1 MKRVIGH
8 ITGTVTD
15 KDRFKKLVIFLI
27 GLVILAFNY
36 NLFVLPN
43 EFNIGGMTG
52 IATMLNFLC
61 GIKPSYFIFGSSIFL
76 IILSYFT
83 LDKDTTY
90 NSVIGAILYPLLIDF
105 VKPLCDILAP
115 SFTFSNIVI
124 VIIIAGVLLGLGNGL
139 VYKSGYTLGGSDII
153 MKIIHRY
160 QHLTEGNSQLLM
172 NTVIVVLGILVFGV
186 PSAIYSMI
194 LLIISTNIV
203 DKIIIGISTS
213 KMFLISS
220 KKSRKI
226 QEYVINTL
234 HTGVTILDTTG
245 GFMFEKGKM
254 LQVVVPTNSYN
265 ILREKILEIDPNA
278 FIVVSD
284 CYEVTGGKKNKKKI
298 LF

>member
-1 MKRVIGH
+1 MKRIIWH
-8 ITGTVTD
+8 ITD
-15 KDRFKKLVIFLI
+15 KERLKKLLIFLV
-27 GLVILAFNY
+27 GLLILAFNY

-83 LDKDTTY
+83 FDKDTTY
-90 NSVIGAILYPLLIDF
+90 NSIIGAILYPLLIDF
-105 VKPLCDILAP
+105 VKPLCDIMAP
-115 SFTFSNIVI
+115 FLTFSNIVI
-124 VIIIAGVLLGLGNGL
+124 IIIIAGVLLGLGNGL
-139 VYKSGYTLGGSDII
+139 IYKSGFTLGGSDII
-153 MKIIHRY
+153 MKIIHKY
-160 QHLTEGNSQLLM
+160 QHLTEGNALLLM
-172 NTVIVVLGILVFGV
+172 NTVIVLLGILVFGI
-186 PSAIYSMI
+186 PRAIYSLI

-220 KKSRKI
+220 KKYRKI
-226 QEYVINTL
+226 QDYAINNM

-245 GFMFEKGKM
+245 GFLFEKGKM
-254 LQVVVPTNSYN
+254 LQIVVPTRAYN
-265 ILREKILEIDPNA
+265 AFREKILEIDSNA

-284 CYEVTGGKKNKKKI
+284 CYEVTGGKKEKRM
-298 LF
+298 LL

>member
-1 MKRVIGH
+1 MKRIIWH
-8 ITGTVTD
+8 ITD
-15 KDRFKKLVIFLI
+15 KERLKKLLIFLV
-27 GLVILAFNY
+27 GLLILAFNY

-90 NSVIGAILYPLLIDF
+90 NSIIGAILYPLLIDF
-105 VKPLCDILAP
+105 VKPLCDIMAP
-115 SFTFSNIVI
+115 FLTFSNIVI
-124 VIIIAGVLLGLGNGL
+124 IIIIAGVLLGLGNGL
-139 VYKSGYTLGGSDII
+139 IYKSGFTLGGSDII
-153 MKIIHRY
+153 MKIIHKY
-160 QHLTEGNSQLLM
+160 QHLTEGNALLLM
-172 NTVIVVLGILVFGV
+172 NTVIVLLGILVFGI
-186 PSAIYSMI
+186 PRAIYSLI

-220 KKSRKI
+220 KKYRKI
-226 QEYVINTL
+226 QDYAINNM

-245 GFMFEKGKM
+245 GFLFEKGKM
-254 LQVVVPTNSYN
+254 LQIVVPTRAYN
-265 ILREKILEIDPNA
+265 AFREKILEIDSNA

-284 CYEVTGGKKNKKKI
+284 CYEVTGGKKEKRM
-298 LF
+298 LL

>member
-8 ITGTVTD
+8 ITD
-15 KDRFKKLVIFLI
+15 KERLKKLLIFLV
-27 GLVILAFNY
+27 GLLILAFNY
-36 NLFVLPN
+36 NVFVLPN

-90 NSVIGAILYPLLIDF
+90 NSIIGAILYPLFIDF
-105 VKPLCDILAP
+105 VKPFCDIMAP
-115 SFTFSNIVI
+115 FLTFSNIVI
-124 VIIIAGVLLGLGNGL
+124 IIIIAGVLLGLGNGL
-139 VYKSGYTLGGSDII
+139 IYKSGFTVGGSDII
-153 MKIIHRY
+153 MKIIHKY
-160 QHLTEGNSQLLM
+160 QHLTEGHAQLLM
-172 NTVIVVLGILVFGV
+172 NTVIVLLGILVFGI
-186 PSAIYSMI
+186 PRAIYSLI

-220 KKSRKI
+220 KKYRKI
-226 QEYVINTL
+226 QDYAINNM

-254 LQVVVPTNSYN
+254 LQIVVPTRAYN
-265 ILREKILEIDPNA
+265 AFREKILEIDPNA

-284 CYEVTGGKKNKKKI
+284 CYEVTGGKKEKRM
-298 LF
+298 LL

>member
-8 ITGTVTD
+8 ITD
-15 KDRFKKLVIFLI
+15 KERLKKLLIFLV
-27 GLVILAFNY
+27 GLLILAFNY

-90 NSVIGAILYPLLIDF
+90 NSIIGAILYPLFIDF
-105 VKPLCDILAP
+105 VKPFCDIMAP
-115 SFTFSNIVI
+115 FLTFSNIVI
-124 VIIIAGVLLGLGNGL
+124 IIIIAGVLLGLGNGL
-139 VYKSGYTLGGSDII
+139 IYKSGFTLGGSDII
-153 MKIIHRY
+153 MKIIHKY
-160 QHLTEGNSQLLM
+160 QHLTEGNAQLLM
-172 NTVIVVLGILVFGV
+172 NTVIVLLGILVFGI
-186 PSAIYSMI
+186 PRAIYSLI

-220 KKSRKI
+220 KKYRKI
-226 QEYVINTL
+226 QDYAINNM

-245 GFMFEKGKM
+245 GFLFEKGKM
-254 LQVVVPTNSYN
+254 LQVVVPTRAYN
-265 ILREKILEIDPNA
+265 AFREKILEIDPNA

-284 CYEVTGGKKNKKKI
+284 CYEVTGGKKEKRM
-298 LF
+298 LL

>member
-1 MKRVIGH
+1 MKRIIGH
-8 ITGTVTD
+8 ITD
-15 KDRFKKLVIFLI
+15 KERLKKLLIFLV
-27 GLVILAFNY
+27 GLLILAFNY

-90 NSVIGAILYPLLIDF
+90 NSIIGAILYPLLIDF
-105 VKPLCDILAP
+105 VKPLCDIMAP
-115 SFTFSNIVI
+115 FLTFSNIVI
-124 VIIIAGVLLGLGNGL
+124 IIIIAGVLLGLGNGL
-139 VYKSGYTLGGSDII
+139 IYKSGFTLGGSDII
-153 MKIIHRY
+153 MKIIHKY
-160 QHLTEGNSQLLM
+160 QHLTEGNALLLM
-172 NTVIVVLGILVFGV
+172 NTVIVLLGILVFGI
-186 PSAIYSMI
+186 PRAIYSLI

-220 KKSRKI
+220 KKYRKI
-226 QEYVINTL
+226 QDYAINNM

-245 GFMFEKGKM
+245 GFLFEKGKM
-254 LQVVVPTNSYN
+254 LQIVVPTRAYN
-265 ILREKILEIDPNA
+265 AFREKILEIDPNA

-284 CYEVTGGKKNKKKI
+284 CYEVTGGKKEKRM
-298 LF
+298 LL